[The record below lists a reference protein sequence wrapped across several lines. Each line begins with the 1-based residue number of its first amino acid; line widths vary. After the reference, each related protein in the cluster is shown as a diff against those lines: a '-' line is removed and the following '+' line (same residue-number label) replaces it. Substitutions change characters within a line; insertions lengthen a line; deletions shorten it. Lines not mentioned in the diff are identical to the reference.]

1 MQTFY
6 VHYTV
11 RNNGAPVALVAGP
24 YSDRDVIDHRR
35 DMASLA
41 YVSNC
46 FVSQKPKPE
55 KTQ

>member
-11 RNNGAPVALVAGP
+11 RNNGAPTTLVAGP
-24 YSDRDVIDHRR
+24 YSDLDAIDRRR

-46 FVSQKPKPE
+46 FVSQKPKTGE
-55 KTQ
+55 KQ